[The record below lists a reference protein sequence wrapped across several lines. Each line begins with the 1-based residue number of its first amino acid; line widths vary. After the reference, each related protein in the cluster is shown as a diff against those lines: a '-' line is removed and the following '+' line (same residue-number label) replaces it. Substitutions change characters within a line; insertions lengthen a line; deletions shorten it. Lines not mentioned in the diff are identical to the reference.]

1 MTSRIAKHLSI
12 GDLKSCVQV
21 SRGFESHFTPH
32 LWHTIHLEQLELVC
46 RGARAINGCPHKCA
60 IPNVIWN
67 AESVK
72 RLYFDAGTFVH
83 GLNRLQK
90 MLLLECT
97 NVEKLEVEALED
109 DHGSVPSDL
118 EEEAWAILTKFLKT
132 NRKLRSVHLHT
143 SLRHCNEA
151 WIEALETLPHLEDI
165 HVDNVIISSLQFV
178 RLLRL
183 MPDDAAAIS
192 SITLC
197 NFRIIGSFPCL
208 KNIASPSDMV
218 VTRLSLNRLQEIDW
232 NHYVELIRRFS
243 SSLISLGFYFLEPS
257 KSRQRKFRAIDF
269 VSRVL
274 GRLQK
279 LEELSLRSVVSSTA
293 GNDTS
298 TLLDETF
305 PGILRALPSKVVKL
319 KVPGS
324 GFSSYAIKTFE
335 NEEYFKKIQE
345 LDLDECESFSST
357 MALHCLESCP
367 ELVKFI
373 APEILL
379 PDVLLRKSKPWRCI
393 KMEHLQICFHGK
405 VRADRRFI
413 HGRDQDLVLTGYDEH
428 DAIYKKLGKL
438 TRLVHLD
445 LGNHNVQSSYNELQP
460 EQYCKFAGIGTPE
473 PHDDMGYRGWN
484 GEYYPCTHVRD
495 FAAYYTRFGQL
506 RLGYGIGLIK
516 LKNLKRLQYLGL
528 KNLGV
533 KLSKSDARWM
543 HDHWPDLRQI
553 DGSLHCEPGKSVQ
566 RFALALGIRL
576 EDEEDPAAAAD
587 LLESSEDELSDCGG
601 MDSSSDDSSE

>member
-1 MTSRIAKHLSI
+1 MTSHIAKYLSMS
-12 GDLKSCVQV
+12 DLKSCVQV

-32 LWHTIHLEQLELVC
+32 LWHTIRLKQLELVC
-46 RGARAINGCPHKCA
+46 RSTRAINGCPHKCA
-60 IPNVIWN
+60 DPNVIWN
-67 AESVK
+67 AGSVK
-72 RLYFDAGTFVH
+72 ELYFDAGTFVH
-83 GLNRLQK
+83 GLNRLQR

-97 NVEKLEVEALED
+97 NVEKVEVEALED
-109 DHGSVPSDL
+109 DDSSVSNDL
-118 EEEAWAILTKFLKT
+118 EEAWAILTKFLKA

-143 SLRHCNEA
+143 SLWYCNEA
-151 WIEALETLPHLEDI
+151 WIEAVATLPHLEDI
-165 HVDNVIISSLQFV
+165 HVDNVIIPSLQFA

-183 MPDDAAAIS
+183 MPADAAAIS
-192 SITLC
+192 SITVC
-197 NFRIIGSFPCL
+197 NFRIIGPFPCL
-208 KNIASPSDMV
+208 KNIASPSDMA

-232 NHYVELIRRFS
+232 NNYVELIRLFS
-243 SSLISLGFYFLEPS
+243 NLSSLGFYFLEPS
-257 KSRQRKFRAIDF
+257 KSRQRKFRVIDF
-269 VSRVL
+269 GSRVL

-279 LEELSLRSVVSSTA
+279 LEELSLRSVVSNTA
-293 GNDTS
+293 GIDTS

-305 PGILRALPSKVVKL
+305 PGILRALPSNVVKL

-324 GFSSYAIKTFE
+324 GFSSNAIKTLE
-335 NEEYFKKIQE
+335 NEGYFKKIQE
-345 LDLDECESFSST
+345 LDLDKCESFSST

-379 PDVLLRKSKPWRCI
+379 PDVLLRESKPWRCT

-405 VRADRRFI
+405 VRTSRRFI
-413 HGRDQDLVLTGYDEH
+413 HGRDQDLVLTGYEEH
-428 DAIYKKLGKL
+428 DAIYKRLGKL
-438 TRLVHLD
+438 IRLVHLD

-460 EQYCKFAGIGTPE
+460 EQYCSFAGIDAPE
-473 PHDDMGYRGWN
+473 PHDDMGYRGWS
-484 GEYYPCTHVRD
+484 GEYFPCTHVRD

-506 RLGYGIGLIK
+506 RLGYGVGLKK
-516 LKNLKRLQYLGL
+516 LKNLKRLRYLGL

-553 DGSLHCEPGKSVQ
+553 DGSLHCEPGKSIR
-566 RFALALGIRL
+566 RFALALGIRP
-576 EDEEDPAAAAD
+576 EDEEDPAAATD

-601 MDSSSDDSSE
+601 KDSSDDDSFE

>member
-1 MTSRIAKHLSI
+1 MTSRIAKYLSI

-67 AESVK
+67 AGSVK

-109 DHGSVPSDL
+109 DHGSVPNDL

-165 HVDNVIISSLQFV
+165 HVDNVIIFSLQFV

-335 NEEYFKKIQE
+335 NEEYFKRIQE
-345 LDLDECESFSST
+345 LDLDEC
-357 MALHCLESCP
+357 
-367 ELVKFI
+367 
-373 APEILL
+373 
-379 PDVLLRKSKPWRCI
+379 
-393 KMEHLQICFHGK
+393 
-405 VRADRRFI
+405 
-413 HGRDQDLVLTGYDEH
+413 
-428 DAIYKKLGKL
+428 
-438 TRLVHLD
+438 
-445 LGNHNVQSSYNELQP
+445 
-460 EQYCKFAGIGTPE
+460 
-473 PHDDMGYRGWN
+473 WN

-533 KLSKSDARWM
+533 KLSKPDARWM

-553 DGSLHCEPGKSVQ
+553 DGSLHCEPGKSVR